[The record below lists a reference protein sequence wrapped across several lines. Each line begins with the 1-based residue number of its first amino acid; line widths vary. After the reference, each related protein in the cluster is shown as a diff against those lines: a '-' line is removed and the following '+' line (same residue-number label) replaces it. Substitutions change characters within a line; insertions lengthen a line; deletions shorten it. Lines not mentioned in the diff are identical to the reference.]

1 MPIMDGYTTISRIRE
16 EEAYCDEHRHQLVIV
31 MSANALNEDKQRVFS
46 LGVDD
51 YITKPINFLALQA
64 ILEKWLI
71 QA

>member
-1 MPIMDGYTTISRIRE
+1 
-16 EEAYCDEHRHQLVIV
+16 